1 MPRSIVTR
9 RAAQIR
15 DLLDRGAFVG
25 LRVPLGNG
33 GALPAEMFAEIAL
46 GDLGRL
52 SVLCPNGEGEVS
64 GISWQRLAEEI
75 ELLHEVAL
83 AHGRANTERD
93 RVRA

>member
-1 MPRSIVTR
+1 MPRSIITR

-15 DLLDRGAFVG
+15 ALLDRGAFAG

-33 GALPAEMFAEIAL
+33 GTLPAEMFATIAL
-46 GDLGRL
+46 NDFDRL
-52 SVLCPNGEGEVS
+52 SALASTADGRVG

-83 AHGRANTERD
+83 AHGHANTERD
-93 RVRA
+93 RLRA